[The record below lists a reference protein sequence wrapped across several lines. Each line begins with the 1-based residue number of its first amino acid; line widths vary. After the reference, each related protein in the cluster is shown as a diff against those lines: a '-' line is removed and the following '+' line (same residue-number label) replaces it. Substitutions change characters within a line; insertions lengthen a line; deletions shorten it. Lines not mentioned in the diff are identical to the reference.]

1 MTSVDTSSTTP
12 VAHVAV
18 VKTRQGV
25 VVKAKMQKSVVV
37 EVTRRVKHA
46 KYVKYVTQRECYL
59 AHDEAGSCKAGDVVI
74 IEETRPI
81 SKLKRWRIKEIV
93 QRETGV

>member
-1 MTSVDTSSTTP
+1 MISADPTNKEPTAPKASP
-12 VAHVAV
+12 
-18 VKTRQGV
+18 KLRQGK

-37 EVTRRVKHA
+37 EVTRRVKHP
-46 KYVKYVTQRECYL
+46 KYVKYVNERACYL
-59 AHDEAGSCKAGDVVI
+59 AHDQSGECKAGDIVI

-93 QRETGV
+93 QRETSV